1 MRIETQAS
9 PDENI
14 MHFYPENGLNIKNST
29 KYIDIKSIRKSP
41 LAESL
46 FDLGGIN
53 AVLIT
58 PDSVSVTKSEDVSWG
73 DIKPL
78 VLAEIMDFL
87 TSGAQIVI
95 EDESEQEE
103 DIIEKINGLLNARIR
118 PAIQRDGG
126 DIALRKFEGGIAYV
140 ELQGKCVGCPYA
152 QRTLKDG
159 VEKIL
164 KTYIPE
170 VKAVE
175 KYEN

>member
-14 MHFYPENGLNIKNST
+14 MHFYPENGLNIKNSA
-29 KYIDIKSIRKSP
+29 KYIDIKSIRKSS
-41 LAESL
+41 LAENL

-58 PDSVSVTKSEDVSWG
+58 PDSVSVTKNDDVSWG

-95 EDESEQEE
+95 EDESEKEE
-103 DIIEKINGLLNARIR
+103 DLIEKINGLLNARIR

-126 DIALRKFEGGIAYV
+126 DIVLRKFEGGIAYV

>member
-14 MHFYPENGLNIKNST
+14 MHFYPENGLNIKNSA

-41 LAESL
+41 LAENL

-58 PDSVSVTKSEDVSWG
+58 PDSVSVTKNDDVSWG

-95 EDESEQEE
+95 EDESEKEE
-103 DIIEKINGLLNARIR
+103 DLIEKINGLLNARIR

-126 DIALRKFEGGIAYV
+126 DIVLRKFEGGIAYV

>member
-14 MHFYPENGLNIKNST
+14 MHFFPENGLTIKNST

-58 PDSVSVTKSEDVSWG
+58 PDSVSVTKNQDVSWG

-95 EDESEQEE
+95 EDESEKEE
-103 DIIEKINGLLNARIR
+103 DLIEKINGLLNARIR

-126 DIALRKFEGGIAYV
+126 DIVLRKFEGGIAYV

>member
-1 MRIETQAS
+1 
-9 PDENI
+9 
-14 MHFYPENGLNIKNST
+14 
-29 KYIDIKSIRKSP
+29 
-41 LAESL
+41 
-46 FDLGGIN
+46 
-53 AVLIT
+53 
-58 PDSVSVTKSEDVSWG
+58 
-73 DIKPL
+73 
-78 VLAEIMDFL
+78 MDFL

-95 EDESEQEE
+95 EDESEKEE
-103 DIIEKINGLLNARIR
+103 DLIEKINGLLNARIR

-126 DIALRKFEGGIAYV
+126 DIVLRKFEGGIAYV